1 MRIIPALTSL
11 SRNSL
16 LARGLVSSLEVVNHS
31 KVKVHLH
38 NPIQTAP
45 NASGNGGTPL
55 PSPSHGPAPY
65 QFTIGSLESFESLLI
80 ATQDDLGIPPAERLP
95 VSYRD
100 EVSGFQTFLH
110 FAPTL
115 LIAGLLV
122 WSMRRSSAGMG
133 GGGPGGGIFGVG
145 KSRAK
150 MFNKDEAVNVRF
162 KDVAGMD
169 EAKEVIPST

>member
-1 MRIIPALTSL
+1 
-11 SRNSL
+11 
-16 LARGLVSSLEVVNHS
+16 VSSLEVVNRS

-38 NPIQTAP
+38 NPIQPSSSP
-45 NASGNGGTPL
+45 NANGGTPL

-80 ATQDDLGIPPAERLP
+80 STQDELGIPPAERIP
-95 VSYRD
+95 MSYRD
-100 EVSGFQTFLH
+100 EVSTFQTFLH

-122 WSMRRSSAGMG
+122 WSMRRSASGMG

-145 KSRAK
+145 KSKAK
-150 MFNKDEAVNVRF
+150 MFNKDEAVSVRF

-169 EAKEVIPST
+169 EAKEVSPCMEFAFMLIFHRKSWNS

>member
-1 MRIIPALTSL
+1 MSL

-38 NPIQTAP
+38 NPIQPSSSPSST
-45 NASGNGGTPL
+45 GGSPL

-80 ATQDDLGIPPAERLP
+80 ATQDELDIPPAERIP
-95 VSYRD
+95 MSYRE
-100 EVSGFQTFLH
+100 EVSTFQTFLH

-115 LIAGLLV
+115 LIAGLFF
-122 WSMRRSSAGMG
+122 WSMRRSGAGGMG
-133 GGGPGGGIFGVG
+133 GGGGGGIFGVG
-145 KSRAK
+145 KSKAK
-150 MFNKDEAVNVRF
+150 MFNKDEAVSVRF

-169 EAKEVIPST
+169 EAKEVSTSMKV